1 MTFKCFCNSAV
12 IAIAH
17 RLSTIKHMDRIIVFD
32 NGKIVEDGSFTDLV
46 NLKNGKFKELWEHQV
61 NGMVI

>member
-1 MTFKCFCNSAV
+1 MLEANKATV

-32 NGKIVEDGSFTDLV
+32 NGKIVEDGGFTELI
-46 NLKNGKFKELWEHQV
+46 NLQNSKFKELWEHQV
-61 NGMVI
+61 NGMVV

>member
-1 MTFKCFCNSAV
+1 MLNDKKTTV

-17 RLSTIKHMDRIIVFD
+17 RLSTIKHLDRIIVL
-32 NGKIVEDGSFTDLV
+32 NKGKIVEDGSFDDL
-46 NLKNGKFKELWEHQV
+46 LKIENGNFKKLWEHQF